1 MKESIK
7 STISGLVIL
16 DFMRTSGSK
25 KIIKQGG
32 LFFNWGILWSIF
44 VPLIYVLA
52 FSLIFG
58 AGLRGSGVAD
68 MESFVFIL
76 FLFFNFREIVND
88 FVMSDDEIEFFK
100 QKRYINY
107 LILLTSQKTRI
118 LIQSFIRL
126 ILVIIVMNFLNYK
139 IYFLPISIC
148 FFIMFLLAIYFGL
161 IASSIIGKN
170 IFGRTIFQFFLFLIL
185 IISDVIVPFEIWPEQ
200 IIQYLLYNP
209 IVHLNGYLKSTVSNV
224 YFDYIDLRYSIEF
237 FVLMFFSSLIFINIK
252 ISKFR
257 EYTK

>member
-16 DFMRTSGSK
+16 DFMHTSGPN

-32 LFFNWGILWSIF
+32 LFFNWGIIWSIF

-58 AGLRGSGVAD
+58 TGLRGSGMRD

-88 FVMSDDEIEFFK
+88 FVQADDEIKFFK

-107 LILLTSQKTRI
+107 LILFAAKNIRI
-118 LIQSFIRL
+118 IIQSFVRL
-126 ILVIIVMNFLNYK
+126 ILVIIAMDFLNYK
-139 IYFLPISIC
+139 IYFLPICIC
-148 FFIMFLLAIYFGL
+148 FFIMFFLSIYFGL

-170 IFGRTIFQFFLFLIL
+170 IFGRTVFQFFLFLIL
-185 IISDVIVPFEIWPEQ
+185 IISDVIIPFEVWPEQ
-200 IIQYLLYNP
+200 IREYLLYNP
-209 IVHLNGYLKSTVSNV
+209 IVHVNGYLKSTVSNV
-224 YFDYIDLRYSIEF
+224 YFDYINLKYAIEF
-237 FVLMFFSSLIFINIK
+237 FVFMFFASLIFINIK